1 MESAFDFSFQ
11 LFVSIVMMHPDVQL
25 QDLNND
31 SEPRISSQVAGISHD
46 SIPAVKKVPQ
56 EVLLSI
62 FEQLDS
68 IDMVKTRRVL
78 PQWFHIINQNES
90 LWRSFIIT
98 LEPDQRWKD
107 GGLEKFDQMSNGHLG
122 RILSCCGSD

>member
-1 MESAFDFSFQ
+1 
-11 LFVSIVMMHPDVQL
+11 MMHPDVQL